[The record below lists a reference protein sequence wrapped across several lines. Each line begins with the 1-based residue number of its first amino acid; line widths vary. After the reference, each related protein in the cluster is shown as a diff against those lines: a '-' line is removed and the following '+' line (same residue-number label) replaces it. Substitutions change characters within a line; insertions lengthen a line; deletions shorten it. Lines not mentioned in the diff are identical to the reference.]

1 MKIEV
6 LIADYLREQ
15 HSQDIGYLLNNYAAD
30 PMGGGAPLSDFIQQ
44 NLALELSK
52 VPNAFSVICS
62 AISALCRQSFIRA
75 WREGAS
81 AQFAQVGTHSSSR

>member
-30 PMGGGAPLSDFIQQ
+30 PMGDGAPLSDFIQQ

-52 VPNAFSVICS
+52 VPNAFSVICYVDDKPKVDPLVET
-62 AISALCRQSFIRA
+62 II
-75 WREGAS
+75 
-81 AQFAQVGTHSSSR
+81 